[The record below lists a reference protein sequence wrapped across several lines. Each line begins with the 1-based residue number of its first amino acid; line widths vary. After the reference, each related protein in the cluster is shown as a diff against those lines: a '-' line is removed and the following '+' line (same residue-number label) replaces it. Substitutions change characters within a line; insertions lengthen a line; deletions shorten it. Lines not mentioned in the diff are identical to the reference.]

1 MPGTEPKASGDC
13 FATARVQL
21 LFGQTFATLCQ
32 LECGFNRRTKKNE
45 KETLSM
51 TFISWLGLAVV
62 LLGKVKGFKKRK
74 ILSFVGFNDAVCPL
88 AGEIDS
94 PRWCWCGHEG

>member
-32 LECGFNRRTKKNE
+32 LECGFNRRTQKKNCE
-45 KETLSM
+45 GD
-51 TFISWLGLAVV
+51 FVDDIYFLAWPGCGVV
-62 LLGKVKGFKKRK
+62 GKGEGNGFKKKENSLVRRVQRCR
-74 ILSFVGFNDAVCPL
+74 FPTGRRD
-88 AGEIDS
+88 
-94 PRWCWCGHEG
+94 